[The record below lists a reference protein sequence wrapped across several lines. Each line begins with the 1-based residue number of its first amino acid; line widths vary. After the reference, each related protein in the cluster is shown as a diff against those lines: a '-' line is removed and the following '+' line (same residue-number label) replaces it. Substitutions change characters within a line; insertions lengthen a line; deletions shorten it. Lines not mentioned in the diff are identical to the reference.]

1 MALMAVARNVRIKI
15 YFTENFYSVLFMSI
29 TRGVYVPTANNNNFK
44 DKIIEV
50 EHVIITI
57 VALVMF
63 VSVVQAKERDGRQLY
78 F

>member
-1 MALMAVARNVRIKI
+1 MALMTVARSVRIKI
-15 YFTENFYSVLFMSI
+15 YFTGNFCSVLFMSI
-29 TRGVYVPTANNNNFK
+29 TRGVYVQTANNNNFK
-44 DKIIEV
+44 DKVIEV